1 MDSQSLASALRAWA
15 RSSYPTEAGTELLI
29 RSGRAIYEGAPWITK
44 YGSHAAIDPQA
55 LLAHTGAW
63 SGGEQR
69 LIRIAASLLGGE
81 PANLAE
87 DIPGL
92 DRHSTDLVLAAIAH
106 AAGSHEDTTVTTN
119 SAGQPTGF
127 TPAGSLY
134 PWPEES

>member
-15 RSSYPTEAGTELLI
+15 RGGYPTEAGTELLI
-29 RSGRAIYEGAPWITK
+29 RSGRASYEGAPWVTK
-44 YGSHAAIDPQA
+44 HGDHAAIDLEP
-55 LLAHTGAW
+55 LLAHTAAW

-87 DIPGL
+87 DIPAL
-92 DRHSTDLVLAAIAH
+92 DRHSTALVLAAIAH
-106 AAGSHEDTTVTTN
+106 AAGFHEDATVTTN
-119 SAGQPTGF
+119 NAGQPTGF